1 MDKLEIIEPNTKKPI
16 KDRPW
21 PLGQREADKDPLEEM
36 KKKGKVKIYN
46 GPK

>member
-1 MDKLEIIEPNTKKPI
+1 MNDLEIIEPEKKPL

-21 PLGQREADKDPLEEM
+21 PLGDKEADPDPLEEM